1 MLISRIADGALRD
14 ALSLLDRC
22 ASYGTEITEKYG
34 AEVPAYRRAAEKFR
48 EMGVK

>member
-22 ASYGTEITEKYG
+22 ASYGTEITEKV
-34 AEVPAYRRAAEKFR
+34 ASDAAGIAGR
-48 EMGVK
+48 EHLLSLLTP